1 MGRVGS
7 KVGEKGLDSLKV
19 WHRARELVVAVHK
32 GVVPRLPPEEKWDL
46 AKQIRRSSKSV
57 AANIAEGHGRYY
69 YQQGVFFCY
78 IARGS
83 LDETINHLVTALE
96 LEYISKDLYREVRAI
111 ADETRRMLNGYIAYL
126 KKCKQGKTEPGSQL
140 AATDP
145 HIASAH
151 DDQSSG
157 K

>member
-1 MGRVGS
+1 MSQIGQ
-7 KVGEKGLDSLKV
+7 VGEKGLDSLKV

-32 GVVPRLPPEEKWDL
+32 RVVPWLPPEEKWDL
-46 AKQIRRSSKSV
+46 ARQIRRSSKSV

-83 LDETINHLVTALE
+83 LDETISHLVTALE

-111 ADETRRMLNGYIAYL
+111 ADEARRMLNGYIAYL
-126 KKCKQGKTEPGSQL
+126 KQCKQGETEPGSQL
-140 AATDP
+140 ATSAP
-145 HIASAH
+145 HTAR
-151 DDQSSG
+151 DDQPPEE
-157 K
+157 

>member
-1 MGRVGS
+1 MGQIGE
-7 KVGEKGLDSLKV
+7 VGEKGLESLKV
-19 WHRARELVVAVHK
+19 WHRARGLMVAVHK
-32 GVVPRLPPEEKWDL
+32 QVVPRLPAEEKWDL

-83 LDETINHLVTALE
+83 LDETINHLVTAFE
-96 LEYISKDLYREVRAI
+96 LEYISKDLYHEVRAI

-126 KKCKQGKTEPGSQL
+126 KKCKQGETEPGSQL
-140 AATDP
+140 AASDP
-145 HIASAH
+145 RIASDH
-151 DDQSSG
+151 NNQLSEE
-157 K
+157 

>member
-1 MGRVGS
+1 MGRIGE
-7 KVGEKGLDSLKV
+7 VGEKGLDSLKV
-19 WHRARELVVAVHK
+19 WHRARELMVAVHK
-32 GVVPRLPPEEKWDL
+32 QVVPRLPPEEKWDL

-83 LDETINHLVTALE
+83 LDETISHLVTALE
-96 LEYISKDLYREVRAI
+96 LEYISKDLEVRAI

-126 KKCKQGKTEPGSQL
+126 KQCKQGETEPGSQL

-145 HIASAH
+145 HLASAH
-151 DDQSSG
+151 NDQLPEE
-157 K
+157 